1 MVEMENKIKL
11 RQLQIGVMG
20 SAQDLNY
27 TSKLEE
33 LAEEVGGWIAKSGAI
48 LVFGAEK
55 DYDSLSTAACRGAMK
70 VGKSV
75 VTVEEMYGTQQL
87 VKGLTM
93 GFTYGKGKDVYQ
105 KNADIIVVT
114 GMERGGGREFELAGS
129 SDCLI
134 SISGGSGTLN
144 ELVVAYQLDI
154 PMVALRNSGGWSEKL
169 ADQYIDARKRR
180 PVVGA
185 DTPKEAVEKALA
197 LGADYLFKSG
207 CKAYFD
213 RSSGLQPG
221 IDGFRR

>member
-1 MVEMENKIKL
+1 MSNSVKL

-27 TSKLEE
+27 TPKLEE
-33 LAEEVGGWIAKSGAI
+33 IAEEVGSWIARAGAI

-75 VTVEEMYGTQQL
+75 VTVEEQYGTQQL

-93 GFTYGKGKDVYQ
+93 GFTYGRGKDIYQ
-105 KNADIIVVT
+105 KDADVIAVT
-114 GMERGGGREFELAGS
+114 GMERGGGREFVLSAS
-129 SDCLI
+129 SDCI
-134 SISGGSGTLN
+134 IAISGGSGTLN

-154 PMVALRNSGGWSEKL
+154 PMVAMRNTGGWSEKL
-169 ADQYIDARKRR
+169 ADQFFDARQRLK
-180 PVVGA
+180 VVGA

-197 LGADYLFKSG
+197 LGADYLAKSG

-213 RSSGLQPG
+213 RSSGLRPS